1 ITYICPENHCVMAKN
16 EKVTIYDISKK
27 LNISAATVSRALNNN
42 PKISEKTR
50 ELVMKTAQELNYK
63 QNRLALALKSGK
75 TNSIGVIVPYINRNF
90 FSAVIDGIEKQ
101 LTPHG
106 YNVIICQSH
115 EDAINEANHI
125 TALLN
130 TQVDGIFMSVSKTT
144 QDTSHIEKI
153 LENNT
158 PLIFF
163 DRKKDIPGVSSV
175 TIDDFRGGYMAT
187 EHLIQQG
194 AQRIAHFCGDLN
206 LEIYRNRHNGFLKAL
221 EDHDIPVNKHL
232 IIHTNSRIEAGAE
245 AVAKLWSKKNRP
257 DAIFSSSDYA
267 ALGAIQ
273 ELRKLHVK
281 IPDEVGVVGFSNEPF
296 TKYMELPMSS
306 VDQTPATMGELA
318 AQVFLEQIN
327 NDQHVLSVEK
337 LVVLAP
343 ELIVRRSSDKKGTL
357 IGKHPVSKG

>member
-1 ITYICPENHCVMAKN
+1 MAKN
-16 EKVTIYDISKK
+16 EKTTIYDISKK

-42 PKISEKTR
+42 PKISAKTR

-90 FSAVIDGIEKQ
+90 FSAVIYGIEK
-101 LTPHG
+101 LLAPHG

-115 EDAINEANHI
+115 EDALNEANHI
-125 TALLN
+125 AALLN

-144 QDTSHIEKI
+144 QDTSHIEMI
-153 LENNT
+153 LENKI

-194 AQRIAHFCGDLN
+194 ARRVAHFSGDLN
-206 LEIYRNRHNGFLKAL
+206 LEIYRNRHNGYIKAL
-221 EDHDIPVNKHL
+221 EDHDIPVDREL
-232 IIHTNSRIEAGAE
+232 IVQTTSRIEAGAE
-245 AVAKLWSKKNRP
+245 AVTMLWSKKDRP

-273 ELRKLHVK
+273 ELRKMDLD
-281 IPDEVGVVGFSNEPF
+281 IPGDVGVVGFSNEPF

-306 VDQTPATMGELA
+306 VDQTPAAMGEIA

-337 LVVLAP
+337 RVVLAP
-343 ELIVRRSSDKKGTL
+343 ELIVRRSSDKTGAL
-357 IGKHPVSKG
+357 IGKLPVSKE

>member
-1 ITYICPENHCVMAKN
+1 MAKN

-42 PKISEKTR
+42 PKISAKTR
-50 ELVMKTAQELNYK
+50 ELVMKTAEELNYK

-75 TNSIGVIVPYINRNF
+75 TNSVGVIVPYINRNF
-90 FSAVIDGIEKQ
+90 FSAVIDGIEKK

-115 EDAINEANHI
+115 ENAIDEANHI

-130 TQVDGIFMSVSKTT
+130 TQVDGIFMSVSKST
-144 QDTSHIEKI
+144 QETNHIQKI
-153 LENNT
+153 LQNNT

-187 EHLIQQG
+187 EHLIKQG
-194 AQRIAHFCGDLN
+194 ATKIAHFCGDLN
-206 LEIYRNRHNGFLKAL
+206 LEIYKNRHDGYLKAL
-221 EDHDIPVNKHL
+221 SDNNLTVDKQFV
-232 IIHTNSRIEAGAE
+232 IHTNSKIEAGAD
-245 AVAKLWSKKNRP
+245 AVARLWSKSSKP

-273 ELRKLHVK
+273 EFRKLNIN
-281 IPDEVGVVGFSNEPF
+281 IPNEVTVVGFSNEPF
-296 TKYMELPMSS
+296 TKYMELPISS
-306 VDQTPATMGELA
+306 IDQTPVAMGEIA

-327 NDQHVLSVEK
+327 DSQQVLSVEK
-337 LVVLAP
+337 KVVLAP
-343 ELIVRRSSDKKGTL
+343 ELIVRKSSDKKSL
-357 IGKHPVSKG
+357 LKGKPLASTE